1 MPSVPLK
8 LLTVVAEAVLADRL
22 TKAMLDAGALGFT
35 LTPAKGV
42 GARNR
47 HVIKSGAPNVRIEV
61 LANAGVTQSLL
72 AMLAEDWYPNHP
84 MVAWVHDVDLTY
96 SEQYLG
102 DPAGDASQEIEV
114 S

>member
-8 LLTVVAEAVLADRL
+8 LLTVVVEAVLADRL
-22 TKAMLDAGALGFT
+22 SQAMLEAGALGFT
-35 LTPAKGV
+35 MTSARGV

-47 HVIKSGAPNVRIEV
+47 HVKTGAPNVKIEV
-61 LANAGVTQSLL
+61 LAGAAITQCLL
-72 AMLAEDWYPNHP
+72 KMLAEHWYPNHP

-102 DPAGDASQEIEV
+102 DDDGA
-114 S
+114 